1 MYIYANICFIYHI
14 YIHTYVMRREEG
26 GLWVSVPWPVEVKGY
41 PCGADSLFLPLH
53 GISGIELSFLGL
65 QGSACTC

>member
-1 MYIYANICFIYHI
+1 MK
-14 YIHTYVMRREEG
+14 REEG